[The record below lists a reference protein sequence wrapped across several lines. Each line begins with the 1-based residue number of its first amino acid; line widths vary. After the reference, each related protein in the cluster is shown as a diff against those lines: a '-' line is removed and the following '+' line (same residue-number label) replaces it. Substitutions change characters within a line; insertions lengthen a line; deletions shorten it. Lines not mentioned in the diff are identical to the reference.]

1 MEPVLPMGLKNS
13 PATFQRIMT
22 DVFRPVIGEFVHV
35 FIDDILI
42 YSPSPTQ
49 HYKHVRRVLEIVE
62 NNGFKVNLKKSEFSC
77 DTIDYLGFTVS
88 AKGVHPKLSQVRAV
102 LNMPRPEDIH
112 QLRSFTGMCNVFRW
126 MIPHFADLTAPLDAL
141 KHKGVDVKRDWKEE
155 HEQAFLKLK
164 KVIANDVMVY
174 RIDWNKPI
182 HFGCD
187 ASDVGISAY
196 VWQLDEDN
204 NKRPVHFW
212 SKTLSPT
219 QRRYPTQE
227 RECLALVEGLKA
239 LDVYLAGREF
249 NVYMDHKSL
258 KYLMRARYHP
268 KKLNNW
274 AMEIQEYNIKDI
286 VHIPGSTNSVA
297 DALSRLPLKEFLD
310 VSAESDDVFPSVSF
324 DIVNA
329 TEESN
334 VVDDD
339 YDYCVVHD
347 IVRRY

>member
-1 MEPVLPMGLKNS
+1 
-13 PATFQRIMT
+13 
-22 DVFRPVIGEFVHV
+22 
-35 FIDDILI
+35 
-42 YSPSPTQ
+42 
-49 HYKHVRRVLEIVE
+49 
-62 NNGFKVNLKKSEFSC
+62 
-77 DTIDYLGFTVS
+77 
-88 AKGVHPKLSQVRAV
+88 
-102 LNMPRPEDIH
+102 
-112 QLRSFTGMCNVFRW
+112 
-126 MIPHFADLTAPLDAL
+126 
-141 KHKGVDVKRDWKEE
+141 
-155 HEQAFLKLK
+155 
-164 KVIANDVMVY
+164 VIADDVMVY

-249 NVYMDHKSL
+249 NVYMDHESL
-258 KYLMRARYHP
+258 KYLMKARYHR

-297 DALSRLPLKEFLD
+297 DALSRLLLKEFLD
-310 VSAESDDVFPSVSF
+310 VSEESDDVFPSVSF

-347 IVRRY
+347 INAVLRVISTPFALKEVADK